1 MNGPNDGMRAWIAEE
16 ALRLADAG
24 QAGEDDD
31 WVEAELAGL
40 LEAIAGAIAEDVGAD
55 GDVVVDQESAA
66 RVLDAVQMWASATSY
81 ALVAIY
87 APASPLPRR
96 LAGFANSVTEKT
108 QLIAG
113 ILLTPLKAA
122 AAILGADSYAIG
134 LSFPWGV
141 SVELGWST

>member
-1 MNGPNDGMRAWIAEE
+1 MEGPNDETRAWIAEE
-16 ALRLADAG
+16 ALRLAEAG
-24 QAGEDDD
+24 QAGEDDQ
-31 WVEAELAGL
+31 WLVAELAGL
-40 LEAIAGAIAEDVGAD
+40 LEALARAISDDVGVEGEVA
-55 GDVVVDQESAA
+55 VDLESATY
-66 RVLDAVQMWASATSY
+66 VLDAVQMWASATSY
-81 ALVAIY
+81 ALVAVY

-108 QLIAG
+108 QVIAG
-113 ILLTPLKAA
+113 ILLAPLKAA